1 MAWGELKRM
10 IMDERARQQG
20 IGRALLR
27 TVEIV
32 ALGNGVGLIRT
43 EVGGRG
49 TSTHQPYRR
58 AGYRDREPFGTH
70 RPSSHSIFLEK
81 QVSTAPPERACMD
94 SKRLLESIHPS
105 DTGGE
110 FRRSAAAVIQM
121 AAKRPKVALRANPSI
136 CHLCEQ
142 TANSQFATSVGWF
155 DGQAPRAILKA
166 W

>member
-27 TVEIV
+27 TVETV

-43 EVGGRG
+43 EVGARG

-81 QVSTAPPERACMD
+81 QVSTAPLERACMD
-94 SKRLLESIHPS
+94 SKRWRWFRIYTHSSP
-105 DTGGE
+105 DTSKPQAARPG
-110 FRRSAAAVIQM
+110 RRSRMRQ
-121 AAKRPKVALRANPSI
+121 R
-136 CHLCEQ
+136 
-142 TANSQFATSVGWF
+142 
-155 DGQAPRAILKA
+155 
-166 W
+166 